1 MRPLP
6 LLLLGLASALMFGTG
21 PASAAPVRLDWD
33 EWGVAH
39 VAADSLKDGGYGLGW
54 AQMEQRGETIATG
67 YLMARGEAAACLGEP
82 MVASDTRIRQLGVP
96 ERASAWLTDQDA
108 ETRSLLSGFA
118 AGMNAWLK
126 AHPSRT
132 GALACL
138 DSVTEAD
145 PLGLLQVTLHVAV
158 VAFGSEAR
166 IGQWRETRGS
176 NAYAFGP
183 SKTAD
188 GRTLLLINPHSGW
201 SAPYLVYE
209 THLMTPELNIYG
221 MTFPGLPLPFAGFT
235 RDHGWGLTFNDID
248 GVDYYGLDLKGD
260 SYRFGDRLEPLE
272 RRTITLKVRNASG
285 GMERRELVLEQS
297 IHGPLVAREG
307 DRGLA
312 ARIAGLDRPNLLRQ
326 LLAMWRARDLSE
338 FKAAVAQQ
346 QIPITNIVYANASGD
361 VFYLFN
367 GLSPVRARGDRA
379 FWSGVVD
386 GSDPALVWTD
396 YLPFEALP
404 QSTNPPG
411 GFVQNAN
418 DGPTSSSWPRAIT
431 SEGLQPTLTDDPRT
445 PRGRRSLR
453 QAARSEALTLD
464 GLGALRASSVADTAE
479 QWRRPLAEAAGRSSD
494 PAVRKLGAV
503 LADWDGS
510 ARPDSRGGVLFAEW
524 AYRMRRAGLDLSAD
538 GETGMAPVDRV
549 LPPAAL
555 EHLKASGA
563 QVEKLYGAADV
574 AWGVVYRIRRGGL
587 DLPSPVGRDE
597 LGAFNAGRY
606 RRISDPGADMGRFV
620 LTDASHF
627 IAEVAFGPAGPEA
640 RGLMAYGNFDDDRE
654 ASVQKQLRLFSES
667 QVRPLLFE
675 PGQVETG
682 SVRSQTLTP
691 D

>member
-1 MRPLP
+1 MRHLP
-6 LLLLGLASALMFGTG
+6 FLILGLAAALLFESG
-21 PASAAPVRLDWD
+21 PAIAAPVQLDWD

-39 VAADSLKDGGYGLGW
+39 VSADSLKDGGYGLGW
-54 AQMEQRGETIATG
+54 AQMEQRGETVATG
-67 YLMARGEAAACLGEP
+67 YLVARGEAASCLGEA

-96 ERASAWLTDQDA
+96 ERAAAWLTEQDA
-108 ETRSLLSGFA
+108 ETRALLSGFA

-126 AHPSRT
+126 AHPGRT

-138 DSVTEAD
+138 GRVTEAD

-158 VAFGSEAR
+158 VAFGSEAQ

-201 SAPYLVYE
+201 SPPYLVYE
-209 THLMTPELNIYG
+209 THLMTPGLNIYG

-235 RDHGWGLTFNDID
+235 QEHGWGLTFNDID

-260 SYRFGDRLEPLE
+260 SYRFGERLEPLL
-272 RRTITLKVRNASG
+272 RREVSLKVRTATGALES
-285 GMERRELVLEQS
+285 RDLVLEQS
-297 IHGPLVAREG
+297 IHGPVVARDGE
-307 DRGLA
+307 RGLA
-312 ARIAGLDRPNLLRQ
+312 VRMAGLDRPHLLRQ

-338 FKAAVAQQ
+338 FKVAVAQQ

-367 GLSPVRARGDRA
+367 GLSPKRSKGDRA

-386 GSDPALVWTD
+386 GADPELVWTD
-396 YLPFEALP
+396 YLPFDALP
-404 QSTNPPG
+404 QTTNPSG

-418 DGPTSSSWPRAIT
+418 DGPTTSSWPPAIRME
-431 SEGLQPTLTDDPRT
+431 SAEPTLTDDPRT

-453 QAARSEALTLD
+453 QAAQSKALTLE
-464 GLGALRASSVADTAE
+464 GLGALRASSVADVAE
-479 QWRRPLAEAAGRSSD
+479 QWKGPLAEAAGRSAD
-494 PAVRKLGAV
+494 PAVRRLGAV
-503 LADWDGS
+503 LAGWDGS

-524 AYRMRRAGLDLSAD
+524 AYRMRRAGLDPASV
-538 GETGMAPVDRV
+538 GGTGMTPVVAP
-549 LPPAAL
+549 LPPQAL
-555 EHLKASGA
+555 DHLKASGA
-563 QVEKLYGAADV
+563 QIDKLFGASDV
-574 AWGVVYRIRRGGL
+574 AWGEVYRIRKGGL

-606 RRISDPGADMGRFV
+606 RRISEPGPDLGRFV

-627 IAEVAFGPAGPEA
+627 IAEVAFGPEGPEA
-640 RGLMAYGNFDDDRE
+640 RGLLTYGNLDDERDP
-654 ASVQKQLRLFSES
+654 SVQKQLRLFSQS
-667 QVRPLLFE
+667 QVRSLLFR
-675 PGQVETG
+675 PGQVQAG
-682 SVRSQTLTP
+682 SVRSETLTP
-691 D
+691 E